1 MQKNSGRTGKKNE
14 LKIKKAI
21 WELRGEGYEVPFI
34 IAKVG
39 CSKNT
44 GYKYSGEYDEQTFTD
59 NTIDTSN
66 ILSRVFYDCDNQVYD
81 LHTYFEKKQKQ
92 AESYITKNKEVPKHL
107 DLLMFE
113 ILKEI
118 GNIRERKWNILG
130 GRNGKNFKEKKDG
143 KQK

>member
-1 MQKNSGRTGKKNE
+1 MQKSSGRTGKNSE
-14 LKIKKAI
+14 LKIKNAI
-21 WELRGEGYEVPFI
+21 WKLRGKGYEVPFI

-44 GYKYSGEYDEQTFTD
+44 AYKYSGEYDEQTFTD
-59 NTIDTSN
+59 NTIDKSK
-66 ILSRVFYDCDNQVYD
+66 ILPRILYD
-81 LHTYFEKKQKQ
+81 LDKQVDDFYTYFEKKQKQ
-92 AESYITKNKEVPKHL
+92 IESHIAKNKEVPKYL

-143 KQK
+143 K